1 MRFFDS
7 TAYRVSLKAVSD
19 DIASDLAFERSLKK
33 LHENKLRR
41 QAREEEWAKQAQP
54 GLRADT
60 QKEEATDH
68 E

>member
-7 TAYRVSLKAVSD
+7 TAYRVSLQAVSD
-19 DIASDLAFERSLKK
+19 DIAADLAFERSLKK

-41 QAREEEWAKQAQP
+41 QARKQKAQDQS
-54 GLRADT
+54 GTIAET
-60 QKEEATDH
+60 QKAEVTDN